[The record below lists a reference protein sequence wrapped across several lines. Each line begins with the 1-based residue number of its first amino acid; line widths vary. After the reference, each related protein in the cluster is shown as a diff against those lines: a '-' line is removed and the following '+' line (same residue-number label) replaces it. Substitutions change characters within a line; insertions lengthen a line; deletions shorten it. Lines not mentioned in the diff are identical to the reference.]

1 MIENAGRAT
10 EAVTAVTGPVVAVDA
25 VPMVTTAVDAVPMV
39 TTAVSTPAVVEP
51 VMMMSNIL
59 PVIFAVAVIKAL
71 VLGPS
76 YSTQTEQASYRP
88 LCFRQDEG

>member
-1 MIENAGRAT
+1 MDAIVEPFPNP
-10 EAVTAVTGPVVAVDA
+10 GPTLIVDA
-25 VPMVTTAVDAVPMV
+25 VPS
-39 TTAVSTPAVVEP
+39 VSNPAVVEP

-76 YSTQTEQASYRP
+76 YSTQTELASCWPVY
-88 LCFRQDEG
+88 FRQDEG

>member
-39 TTAVSTPAVVEP
+39 TTAVSPPAVVEP

-76 YSTQTEQASYRP
+76 YSTQTELASCWP

>member
-25 VPMVTTAVDAVPMV
+25 VPMVTTAV
-39 TTAVSTPAVVEP
+39 SSPAVVEP

-76 YSTQTEQASYRP
+76 YSTQTELASCWPVY
-88 LCFRQDEG
+88 FRQDEG

>member
-10 EAVTAVTGPVVAVDA
+10 EAVTAVTGPVLAVDA
-25 VPMVTTAVDAVPMV
+25 VPMVTT
-39 TTAVSTPAVVEP
+39 TVSTPAVVEP

-76 YSTQTEQASYRP
+76 YSTQTEQASCWPVY
-88 LCFRQDEG
+88 FRQDEG